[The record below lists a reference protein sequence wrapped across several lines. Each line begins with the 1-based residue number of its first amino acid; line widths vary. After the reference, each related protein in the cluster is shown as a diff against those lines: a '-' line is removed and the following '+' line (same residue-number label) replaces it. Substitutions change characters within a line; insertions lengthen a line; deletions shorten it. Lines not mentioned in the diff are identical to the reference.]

1 MWGRV
6 MRVAPAKTNLSD
18 DDLPPNLRPFIE
30 VLFSRDCDD
39 PSNNTAPIW
48 PRDAS
53 EKESKG

>member
-1 MWGRV
+1 

-18 DDLPPNLRPFIE
+18 EDLPPNLRPFIE